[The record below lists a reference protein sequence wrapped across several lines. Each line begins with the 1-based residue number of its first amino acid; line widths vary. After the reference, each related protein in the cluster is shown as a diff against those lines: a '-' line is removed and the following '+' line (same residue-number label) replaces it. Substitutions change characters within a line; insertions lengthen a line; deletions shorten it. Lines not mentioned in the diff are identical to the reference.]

1 MNELRALIL
10 NYRIFNRFIFS
21 FVLVVVLSVP
31 VVSSAAVR
39 GLPDFTELVEQSAPA
54 VVNIGTTQKISRGSR
69 EAPHGGLIPDLP
81 ENSPFNDFFRRFLDE
96 DESDEEALEEFRP
109 RSLGSGFIFDKSG
122 LVLTNHHVVEGA
134 DEVVVRLSDRREYTA
149 EVIGSDKRSDIAV
162 LKIDADED
170 LPVVKIGSPDDLKVG
185 EWVLAIGSPF
195 GFDYTVTAG
204 IVSAKSRSLP
214 SENYVPFIQTD
225 VAINPGNSGGP
236 LFNLKGEVVGVNAQI
251 FSRTGGFMGLS
262 FSIPIDLAIEV
273 SDQLRDTGVVARGW
287 LGVLIQDVT
296 RDLAESFGMDKPEGA
311 LVSRV
316 LPDSPAEDAGFQVG
330 DIILKFNSRSLPNSS
345 SLPPVVGRVK
355 VGSEVK
361 VSIIRNG
368 KPKTLRVRIGELPG
382 EPQARPASLNK
393 SPKAGVKDVDR
404 IGLTVSDLT
413 DEQRDEADVDEY
425 GVIATDISR
434 GSASRAGVRKGDII
448 LKLDQED
455 VETAKQFR
463 DMIESIPDGKSV
475 PMLVQRNGAP
485 TFLALKIDDK

>member
-1 MNELRALIL
+1 MSGIEDIIL
-10 NYRIFNRFIFS
+10 DSKIKRFIFS
-21 FVLVVVLSVP
+21 AFLLIVMSVP
-31 VVSSAAVR
+31 ALAGASVK
-39 GLPDFTELVEQSAPA
+39 GLPDFTDLVEQSAPA
-54 VVNIGTTQKISRGSR
+54 VVNIGTTQKISRSSR
-69 EAPHGGLIPDLP
+69 GAPHGGLIPDLP
-81 ENSPFNDFFRRFLDE
+81 ENSPFNDFFRRFLEEE
-96 DESDEEALEEFRP
+96 DGDDEESLEELRP

-134 DEVVVRLSDRREYTA
+134 DEVIVRLSDRREFVA

-170 LPVVKIGSPDDLKVG
+170 LPVVKIGSPDALEVG

-316 LPDSPAEDAGFQVG
+316 LPDSPAEAAGFQVG
-330 DIILKFNSRSLPNSS
+330 DIITKFGSRSLPDSS

-355 VGSEVK
+355 VGSQVK
-361 VSIIRNG
+361 VHIIRDG
-368 KPKTLRVRIGELPG
+368 KAKVLRVRIGELPG
-382 EPQARPASLNK
+382 EAEARPASLNK
-393 SPKAGVKDVDR
+393 RPKSGIKDVDR
-404 IGLTVSDLT
+404 IGVTVSDLS
-413 DEQRDEADVDEY
+413 DKQRDEAELDDY
-425 GVIATDISR
+425 GVIATDVNR
-434 GSASRAGVRKGDII
+434 GPAARAGVREGDII
-448 LKLDQED
+448 LKIDQVN
-455 VETAKQFR
+455 VESAKQFR
-463 DMIESIPDGKSV
+463 DLVEDIPDGKSV
-475 PMLVQRNGAP
+475 PMLVQRNGSP
-485 TFLALKIDDK
+485 TFLALKIEDK